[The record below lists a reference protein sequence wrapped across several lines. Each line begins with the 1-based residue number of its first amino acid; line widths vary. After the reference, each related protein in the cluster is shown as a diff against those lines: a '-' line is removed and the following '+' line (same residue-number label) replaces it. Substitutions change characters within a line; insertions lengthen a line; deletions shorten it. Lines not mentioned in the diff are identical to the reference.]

1 MSPEQVRGEAADHRS
16 DLFSLGCVLYE
27 MLAGR
32 RAFMEDSA
40 IETMHATLH
49 ADPPDIATFSNI
61 PSSLARIVIRCLE
74 KKRAD
79 RFQSAADLRFALE
92 AFDDEAP
99 SARPA
104 SRPVLRRRRVSFSVA
119 AAVATVA
126 VIGVAGAF
134 WYSRTPRSSSNLPAA
149 SSPQR
154 AHGIAV
160 LPFDN
165 LGEAD
170 QAYFAAGVMEE
181 VTLHLAKVSAL
192 RVMSRNAVA
201 RFKDPSAQLAEMTRE
216 LNIGA
221 ALTGSVR
228 HAGSQVRVGVQLLAA
243 PGGETLWSEQYDR
256 TINNIFDV
264 QSDIAVRVA
273 RALQASLAPEERA
286 RIQRPPTNDTAAYE
300 LYLKQQPLSSNI
312 PTQNAEGL
320 RMLDEAITLDPRF
333 ALAHAARSRRL
344 NSRGNSTGLDDYTA
358 AVAAARTATSLDPQL
373 ARGHY
378 ALGTALSKLGQIDEA
393 RLALQRAIELDTNY
407 AFAIADLALIELNAG
422 RLDQAM
428 YWARRALPLAPNVT
442 SSYYQLVNVWLFF
455 DPEGAE
461 RLATAAIRRFPVT
474 GPGLVS
480 CQPPSP

>member
-1 MSPEQVRGEAADHRS
+1 
-16 DLFSLGCVLYE
+16 
-27 MLAGR
+27 
-32 RAFMEDSA
+32 MEIRP

-49 ADPPDIATFSNI
+49 ADPPDIATLGNSPRI
-61 PSSLARIVIRCLE
+61 ARAIVSRCLE
-74 KKRAD
+74 KKPR
-79 RFQSAADLRFALE
+79 RIGF
-92 AFDDEAP
+92 
-99 SARPA
+99 
-104 SRPVLRRRRVSFSVA
+104 SRPPICDSRSKLSTTRRRMPDRRRRPVPRRRPVSFSVA
-119 AAVATVA
+119 AVAAVA
-126 VIGVAGAF
+126 VIGVAGADLV
-134 WYSRTPRSSSNLPAA
+134 SRTPRSLVHLPAA
-149 SSPQR
+149 ASPQR

-170 QAYFAAGVMEE
+170 QAYFAAGVDRGSH
-181 VTLHLAKVSAL
+181 TAARKVSAL

-221 ALTGSVR
+221 VLTGSVR

-256 TINNIFDV
+256 TVSNIFDV

-286 RIQRPPTNDTAAYE
+286 RIERLPTNNPAAYE

-312 PTQNAEGL
+312 PKQNAEGL
-320 RMLDEAITLDPRF
+320 RMLDESITLDPRF

-393 RLALQRAIELDTNY
+393 RLALQRAIELDSNY

-422 RLDQAM
+422 RLDQSM

-442 SSYYQLVNVWLFF
+442 SSDAPASERVALLRSRWGGTTGDGC
-455 DPEGAE
+455 DPALPDDGA
-461 RLATAAIRRFPVT
+461 RAWVLPASHRRRD
-474 GPGLVS
+474 
-480 CQPPSP
+480 